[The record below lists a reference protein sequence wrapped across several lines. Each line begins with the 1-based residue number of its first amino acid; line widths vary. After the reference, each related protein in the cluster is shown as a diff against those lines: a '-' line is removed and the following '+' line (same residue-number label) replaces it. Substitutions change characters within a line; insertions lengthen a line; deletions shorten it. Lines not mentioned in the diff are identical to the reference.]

1 MNNIIQPSKLKE
13 SLVKIRNWLV
23 ETKFRMDISI
33 SFLTILNFTLL
44 VITASDKLRNV
55 IPLGTWA
62 LVLVLVPSAFI
73 FIIFLGWFLDKVV
86 NYQATYYKA
95 QTERVPQMTE
105 LLERVKNIEKTLQG
119 GKHERKK

>member
-1 MNNIIQPSKLKE
+1 MDKITQSSKRKDMLI
-13 SLVKIRNWLV
+13 KIRDWYV
-23 ETKFRMDISI
+23 EIKFRIDISI

-44 VITASDKLRNV
+44 VITASDKLRNI

-95 QTERVPQMTE
+95 QTDRVPQMTE
-105 LLERVKNIEKTLQG
+105 LLERVQNIEKILQG
-119 GKHERKK
+119 GKHEGKK